1 MLFTAASLE
10 FYFRSSHHHNKKS
23 HGGGKDPKKLSA
35 IDQCNVVVIVT
46 PLPAVGE
53 AVVTGFGWWW
63 LYLSSK
69 WWWWDC
75 CFLPQYLYINTG
87 YRRKGSCRLEE
98 QGSITPPGKA
108 LRYCTKA
115 QQRLCSKQAI
125 NRAIMHHVPEHS
137 HSHLPILLSPPAVE
151 GNWIIQLFRIGNIF
165 HSEQYVVGE
174 HWPQAFF
181 GSHPVPAM
189 LLQSDTTQF
198 KSWFLVPFCMLVVML
213 TMLHLSDCTQKP
225 YASICVCISYQIL
238 HLLLQ
243 GLRASACV
251 CRYRCSL
258 SVIEDDEELVHIGG
272 YCSWPLI
279 NQRDRFWELMIAVA
293 E

>member
-1 MLFTAASLE
+1 MSFTAASLE
-10 FYFRSSHHHNKKS
+10 CYFRSSHDHKKKS
-23 HGGGKDPKKLSA
+23 HEGGKDPKTLSA
-35 IDQCNVVVIVT
+35 
-46 PLPAVGE
+46 PPPAVGE

-63 LYLSSK
+63 LHLSSK

-75 CFLPQYLYINTG
+75 CFLPQYINTG
-87 YRRKGSCRLEE
+87 YRGKGSCRLEE

-108 LRYCTKA
+108 LIYCTKA
-115 QQRLCSKQAI
+115 QQWLCSKQAI
-125 NRAIMHHVPEHS
+125 NRAIMHHVPEHL
-137 HSHLPILLSPPAVE
+137 HSHLLILLLPPAVG

-181 GSHPVPAM
+181 GSHPVPAT
-189 LLQSDTTQF
+189 LLQSDTTQL
-198 KSWFLVPFCMLVVML
+198 KSWFLVPFCLLVLMLS
-213 TMLHLSDCTQKP
+213 MLHLSDCTQKP

-238 HLLLQ
+238 RLWMQ
-243 GLRASACV
+243 GLRANSACV

-258 SVIEDDEELVHIGG
+258 SVIEDDEEVVRIGG

-279 NQRDRFWELMIAVA
+279 NQRDRFWELMISVA